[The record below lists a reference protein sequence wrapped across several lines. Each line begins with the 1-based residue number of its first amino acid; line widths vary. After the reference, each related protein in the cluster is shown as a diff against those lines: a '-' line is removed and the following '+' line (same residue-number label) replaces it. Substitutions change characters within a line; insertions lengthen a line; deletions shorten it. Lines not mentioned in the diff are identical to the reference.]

1 MIYNLLIEGMC
12 EWETE
17 CIQLVCI
24 SFVSEF
30 YSLPEGTPVDTFHL
44 FVDLPNTFNFSIVGV
59 DVLMCQ

>member
-12 EWETE
+12 GWETE

-44 FVDLPNTFNFSIVGV
+44 
-59 DVLMCQ
+59 